1 MSAIPEPPRGEFDS
15 EGRHVHP
22 YVRDP
27 QPDTS
32 APGYT
37 LRNGQEIT
45 QEDRSRE
52 SRLAFHTIEAL
63 LGHLTPLG
71 MAYLMQT
78 LVHRLEPQRLAAEL
92 QVQADLDPRNELEPF
107 EELHATRLRAIAD
120 ALDAILALCPGCGRN
135 HGEICE
141 DALQPGAYVKPRA
154 GTP

>member
-1 MSAIPEPPRGEFDS
+1 LSALPKPPRGEFDS
-15 EGRHVHP
+15 DGRPVHP

-27 QPDTS
+27 RPDAR

-37 LRNGQEIT
+37 VRNGQEIT

-52 SRLAFHTIEAL
+52 SRLAFHMIESL
-63 LGHLTPLG
+63 LGHLTPVG
-71 MAYLMQT
+71 MAYLMQA
-78 LVHRLEPQRLAAEL
+78 LVHRLEPRWLATEL
-92 QVQADLDPRNELEPF
+92 QVQAELDPRNELEPF